1 MSMLRTNLAD
11 LRKEYSKSELSEKSV
26 AADPVEQFAVWMDE
40 ALKAE
45 VPEPTAM
52 TLATVSAEGK
62 PRSRVVLLKGFDDQG
77 FVFYTNYKSRK
88 GRDLEGNRNAAIHFF
103 WPELERQVNIS
114 GVASRVSDEE
124 SDEYFKSRPY
134 ASRVGAWASKQS
146 EPIASRMV
154 LIKRVAALVVKYA
167 SGHVPRPPHWGG
179 FRIVPERIEFWQGRE
194 SRLHDRICYERV
206 GEEWRVGRLS
216 P

>member
-1 MSMLRTNLAD
+1 MLKSNLAD

-26 AADPVEQFAVWMDE
+26 STDPFEQFAGWMDE

-52 TLATVSAEGK
+52 VLATVTPDGR
-62 PRSRVVLLKGFDDQG
+62 PRSRVVLLKGFDHEG

-88 GRDLEGNRNAAIHFF
+88 GRDLAENPNAVIHFF
-103 WPELERQVNIS
+103 WPDLERQVNIS
-114 GVASRVSDEE
+114 GVVSRVSDEE
-124 SDEYFKSRPY
+124 SDEYFNSRPY

-146 EPIASRMV
+146 EPIDSRMV

-167 SGHVPRPPHWGG
+167 SGNVPRPPHWGG
-179 FRIVPERIEFWQGRE
+179 FRLVPDRFEFWQGRE
-194 SRLHDRICYERV
+194 SRLHDRICYELDGV
-206 GEEWRVGRLS
+206 DWHISRLS